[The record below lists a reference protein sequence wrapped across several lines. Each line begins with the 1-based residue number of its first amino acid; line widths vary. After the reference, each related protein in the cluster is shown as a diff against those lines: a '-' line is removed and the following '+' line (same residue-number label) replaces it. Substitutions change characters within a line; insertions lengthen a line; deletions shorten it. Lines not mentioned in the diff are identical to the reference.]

1 MPGRHSLFWKLAI
14 LLVTFCLLVISLSS
28 SWVRRVE
35 EATSFLSSDAQRTL
49 QGYADE
55 AERAWREE
63 GAAGVDAF
71 ISRLSRE
78 HPGFIYVIDSHQHSL
93 GSQPIAD
100 EHRARLS
107 FLRRIDR
114 PMSRRGGVILPVLE
128 IPLQNTDARL
138 VMRLP
143 AQFRPWQNL
152 ALLQFVIGYLIPG
165 LLALAFCAGLYR
177 VLISPL
183 VRLREQAN
191 ALHADNLGA
200 RVGPPVTERR
210 DELGELGRAFD
221 HMAERLQRTV
231 ELQRQLLRDLSHE
244 LRTPLSRLRVACEK
258 DGGVDELRLRVEQE
272 IGSMQRLVDGT
283 LELAWLDTERPH
295 LPLEPVELL
304 PLWELLTENAS
315 FESGFAADRLV
326 FELDAECRV
335 LGHLNSLAQA
345 LENLLRNAIRH
356 SPEGAPIRLGGN
368 RQGEHWKLW
377 LEDQGGGVGA
387 DQLETIFL
395 PFTRLDGARP
405 GDGGFGLGL
414 SIARSAIEA
423 QQGRL
428 WAENVPGGLR
438 LNLLLRA
445 ANV

>member
-1 MPGRHSLFWKLAI
+1 M
-14 LLVTFCLLVISLSS
+14 
-28 SWVRRVE
+28 
-35 EATSFLSSDAQRTL
+35 
-49 QGYADE
+49 
-55 AERAWREE
+55 
-63 GAAGVDAF
+63 
-71 ISRLSRE
+71 
-78 HPGFIYVIDSHQHSL
+78 
-93 GSQPIAD
+93 
-100 EHRARLS
+100 
-107 FLRRIDR
+107 
-114 PMSRRGGVILPVLE
+114 
-128 IPLQNTDARL
+128 
-138 VMRLP
+138 
-143 AQFRPWQNL
+143 
-152 ALLQFVIGYLIPG
+152 
-165 LLALAFCAGLYR
+165 
-177 VLISPL
+177 
-183 VRLREQAN
+183 
-191 ALHADNLGA
+191 
-200 RVGPPVTERR
+200 
-210 DELGELGRAFD
+210 
-221 HMAERLQRTV
+221 
-231 ELQRQLLRDLSHE
+231 
-244 LRTPLSRLRVACEK
+244 ACEK

-356 SPEGAPIRLGGN
+356 SPEGAPVRLGGN
-368 RQGEHWKLW
+368 RQGGHWKLW

-428 WAENVPGGLR
+428 WAQNVPGGLR